1 MKFVKY
7 YTQPRVTRQKIQNI
21 CCRYTNT
28 HRRFIVKKQRPVN
41 LDLTTIKLPSAG
53 KASILHRITG
63 VAMFFALLFVIWA
76 WATSVAS
83 ADGFALVSDL
93 MNGFVGKFVAIGT
106 LSAFSFHLI
115 GGIRHLVMD
124 MGYWEE
130 LESGNT
136 SANVAIGLWIV
147 LTIVIAGVLI

>member
-1 MKFVKY
+1 M
-7 YTQPRVTRQKIQNI
+7 
-21 CCRYTNT
+21 
-28 HRRFIVKKQRPVN
+28 KKQRPVN
-41 LDLTTIKLPSAG
+41 LDLSTIKLPPAG

-76 WATSVAS
+76 WATSIAS
-83 ADGFALVSDL
+83 PEGFALVSDL
-93 MNGFVGKFVAIGT
+93 MNGFVGKFIAIGT
-106 LSAFSFHLI
+106 LSAFTFHFI

-136 SANVAIGLWIV
+136 SANIAIGLWIV
-147 LTIVIAGVLI
+147 ITIVIAGVLI